1 MADTSNDTRRTTKTT
16 PVPDESARYVAVVTT
31 RSNKVRELRM
41 SLLQSAQTQKPANA
55 MSSRGPAVGITYL
68 RLPLN

>member
-1 MADTSNDTRRTTKTT
+1 
-16 PVPDESARYVAVVTT
+16 
-31 RSNKVRELRM
+31 M